1 MRRSVQAALAAA
13 MGLSMGLMGGCATV
27 TTGTEQE
34 IFFAFNPADAQ
45 CDVRRNNEFVARV
58 SRSTPSIVVQKSP
71 HPLNLECIGVGGRNP
86 PKFATEVRPAP
97 SKEGVGGAIGF
108 TPTGMATGAVSGVYD
123 ASSGALYHYPQRITV
138 DMTRKTVVLPDKWEF
153 NTAKSPAINAQ
164 LDAVS
169 REAAS
174 PNATLEAPPN

>member
-1 MRRSVQAALAAA
+1 MRTQSITAALVAAI
-13 MGLSMGLMGGCATV
+13 GLMGGCATV

-45 CDVRRNNEFVARV
+45 CDVKRNNEFLGRV
-58 SRSTPSIVVQKSP
+58 SRTTPSLLVSKSP
-71 HPLNLECIGVGGRNP
+71 LPLNLDCIGVGRNA
-86 PKFATEVRPAP
+86 PKFATEVRPAL

-108 TPTGMATGAVSGVYD
+108 TPSGLATGAVSGVYD

-138 DMTRKTVVLPDKWEF
+138 DMTKKMVVLPDKWEF
-153 NTAKSPAINAQ
+153 NTAKSPQVNAQ
-164 LDAVS
+164 LDAIA

-174 PNATLEAPPN
+174 PNTALDPPPN

>member
-1 MRRSVQAALAAA
+1 MRRSVTAALVAA
-13 MGLSMGLMGGCATV
+13 LGLMGGCATV

-45 CDVRRNNEFVARV
+45 CDVKRNNEFLGRV
-58 SRSTPSIVVQKSP
+58 SRTTPSMLVQKSP
-71 HPLNLECIGVGGRNP
+71 LPLNLDCIGVGGRNP
-86 PKFATEVRPAP
+86 PKFTAEVRPAL

-138 DMTRKTVVLPDKWEF
+138 DMTKKMVVLPDKWEF
-153 NTAKSPAINAQ
+153 NTAKSPQINAQ
-164 LDAVS
+164 LDAVA